1 MAVATSNLKS
11 TATVSGQSGGSIVPL
26 ARCQQFDESSLV
38 EGLIERNPAAVAE
51 LFDRYAPLVRKM
63 LIRTLGT
70 SLDVDDVM
78 QETFLVIIRRCKT
91 LRKRAAL
98 TSFVVGVSLRVARN
112 ELRKRRV
119 RRWIGLDDTVVV
131 PLVPGHDPVAAE
143 TLRQFYVGLDRM
155 DANSRL
161 LFVMRHV
168 EGLELTELAEVA
180 GCSLATVK
188 RRLARADQRFKAIT
202 RNDPVLAQ
210 LLKGRAN
217 A

>member
-1 MAVATSNLKS
+1 MAALTPTPKQVDKEPESSRGA
-11 TATVSGQSGGSIVPL
+11 IVPL
-26 ARCQQFDESSLV
+26 ARQQSDDSSLV
-38 EGLIERNPAAVAE
+38 EGLIERHPAAVAE

-70 SLDVDDVM
+70 SVDVDDVM

-98 TSFVVGVSLRVARN
+98 TSFVVGVALRVARN

-119 RRWIGLDDTVVV
+119 RRWIGLDDTVAV
-131 PLVPGHDPVAAE
+131 PLVEGYDPVTAE
-143 TLRQFYVGLDRM
+143 TLRHFYAGLDRM
-155 DANSRL
+155 DVNSRL
-161 LFVMRHV
+161 LFVLRHV

-188 RRLARADQRFKAIT
+188 RRLSRADQRFRAIT
-202 RNDPVLAQ
+202 RNDPVLRQ
-210 LLKGRAN
+210 LVGGTAH